1 MRFRLLGPLEA
12 ENDEGLVEF
21 GGIRQRAAL
30 AYLLLHSNQVVSTN
44 QLLGALWVGGDAPTT
59 ARKILQ
65 NAIWRLRGAI
75 AGPTSDSPAPRL
87 LTRSPGYTVQVQAEQ
102 LDLLTFQQRVA
113 AGRAALA
120 GGDPQTARVLLSGA
134 LSLWRGP
141 VLADLV
147 EEGICWP
154 EATALQ
160 NKRVDVMEDRFDA
173 ELACGG
179 HQSILHD
186 LKALVAA
193 EPLRERASRQ
203 LMLALYRCGRQA
215 EALSVYG
222 RVREELVGGLG
233 LEPSL
238 ELQRLQQSVLNQD
251 PALDPPRAPQS
262 LGLPASVTV
271 LRPARERDGDGADV
285 GPAGSAGLNPAGP
298 AGLNPSGPAGHNAGR
313 AAGQTFGGPSGYT
326 LGGAA
331 EHTPRYT
338 PGGAGHTS
346 GGARG
351 HTPGGS
357 ISRSASGSTAAGLS
371 HDCPDDTPGFV
382 YDNVGT
388 DDAVAGDAPA
398 GDAPPPPHTGSAAP
412 AFTAGPGPAPAPPRP
427 ASALLVRFGFGPEF
441 GGLPPEDMDRALDA
455 LTMLAREKVEAHG
468 GTVAS
473 SLGSLLLGLFED
485 DGQEDPAAVRAA
497 RAAAAVRDCL
507 TLPAPPGGP
516 RLPVAEGLSVYGAVC
531 TGRAAPP
538 RNTGGTTTGWSGGG
552 LADDCQ
558 AMLASVAAGEIH
570 VCDTTHRL
578 TEAHAT
584 YRHACASASA
594 PWELLSVADGP
605 GGPGVLTYG
614 DRECELD
621 LMRSMLSRTRRRSAP
636 HMVTVLGSP
645 GRGRTQLLMEFQ
657 RRVEEGETEKVRVL
671 TATAAPAGA
680 GTGGGGA
687 RMPADVLA
695 AYCGIRAEEGTMMS
709 SVRLDGAIARLTDDE
724 DTRRRLLPALRSLLR
739 SAEPAG
745 EESLAAW
752 REFLALAARAEPLVM
767 IWDDLH
773 HADAPLLDA
782 LDRTIAELSDV
793 PVLHVVAADDR
804 LLARRPHWSAGHP
817 HTLVISLLP
826 VADDALDRLLES
838 LLLPKRETELAR

>member
-30 AYLLLHSNQVVSTN
+30 AYLLMHSNQVVSTN

-87 LTRSPGYTVQVQAEQ
+87 LTRSPGYTVQVQADQ

-285 GPAGSAGLNPAGP
+285 GPAG
-298 AGLNPSGPAGHNAGR
+298 PAGHNPVSPAGYN
-313 AAGQTFGGPSGYT
+313 PVIP
-326 LGGAA
+326 A
-331 EHTPRYT
+331 EHAPRYT
-338 PGGAGHTS
+338 PGGAGHTP

-351 HTPGGS
+351 HNPGGSFGS

-371 HDCPDDTPGFV
+371 HDFPDDTPGFV

-388 DDAVAGDAPA
+388 DDAV
-398 GDAPPPPHTGSAAP
+398 
-412 AFTAGPGPAPAPPRP
+412 GPAPAPPRP

-485 DGQEDPAAVRAA
+485 DGPEDPAAVRAA

-531 TGRAAPP
+531 TGPAAPP
-538 RNTGGTTTGWSGGG
+538 RNTGGTNTGWSGGG

-558 AMLASVAAGEIH
+558 AMLASVAAGEVH

-671 TATAAPAGA
+671 TATAAPAGS

-739 SAEPAG
+739 SAEPVG

>member
-1 MRFRLLGPLEA
+1 
-12 ENDEGLVEF
+12 
-21 GGIRQRAAL
+21 
-30 AYLLLHSNQVVSTN
+30 
-44 QLLGALWVGGDAPTT
+44 
-59 ARKILQ
+59 
-65 NAIWRLRGAI
+65 
-75 AGPTSDSPAPRL
+75 
-87 LTRSPGYTVQVQAEQ
+87 
-102 LDLLTFQQRVA
+102 
-113 AGRAALA
+113 
-120 GGDPQTARVLLSGA
+120 
-134 LSLWRGP
+134 
-141 VLADLV
+141 
-147 EEGICWP
+147 
-154 EATALQ
+154 
-160 NKRVDVMEDRFDA
+160 
-173 ELACGG
+173 
-179 HQSILHD
+179 
-186 LKALVAA
+186 
-193 EPLRERASRQ
+193 
-203 LMLALYRCGRQA
+203 
-215 EALSVYG
+215 
-222 RVREELVGGLG
+222 
-233 LEPSL
+233 
-238 ELQRLQQSVLNQD
+238 
-251 PALDPPRAPQS
+251 
-262 LGLPASVTV
+262 
-271 LRPARERDGDGADV
+271 DGADGGPV
-285 GPAGSAGLNPAGP
+285 GS
-298 AGLNPSGPAGHNAGR
+298 PAGHNPGG

-326 LGGAA
+326 PGGAS

-338 PGGAGHTS
+338 PGGAGHT
-346 GGARG
+346 
-351 HTPGGS
+351 PGG
-357 ISRSASGSTAAGLS
+357 TAAGLS
-371 HDCPDDTPGFV
+371 HDFPDGTPGVV

-388 DDAVAGDAPA
+388 DEAAAGDAPA
-398 GDAPPPPHTGSAAP
+398 GDAPPPPHTGSADP
-412 AFTAGPGPAPAPPRP
+412 AFTAGPAPATPRP

-605 GGPGVLTYG
+605 GGPGELTYG

-695 AYCGIRAEEGTMMS
+695 AYCGIRSEEGTMMS

-739 SAEPAG
+739 SAEPVG

>member
-30 AYLLLHSNQVVSTN
+30 AYLLMHSNQVVSTN

-87 LTRSPGYTVQVQAEQ
+87 LTRSPGYTVQVQADQ

-285 GPAGSAGLNPAGP
+285 GPAG
-298 AGLNPSGPAGHNAGR
+298 PAGHNPVSPAGYN
-313 AAGQTFGGPSGYT
+313 PVIP
-326 LGGAA
+326 A
-331 EHTPRYT
+331 EHAPRYT
-338 PGGAGHTS
+338 PGGAGHTP

-351 HTPGGS
+351 HTPGGSFGS
-357 ISRSASGSTAAGLS
+357 ISRSASGSTAASLS
-371 HDCPDDTPGFV
+371 HDFPDDTPGFV

-388 DDAVAGDAPA
+388 DDAV
-398 GDAPPPPHTGSAAP
+398 
-412 AFTAGPGPAPAPPRP
+412 GPAPAPPRP

-485 DGQEDPAAVRAA
+485 DGPEDPAAVRAA

-538 RNTGGTTTGWSGGG
+538 RNTGGTNTGWSGGG

-558 AMLASVAAGEIH
+558 AMLASVAVGEIH

-671 TATAAPAGA
+671 TATAAPAGS

-739 SAEPAG
+739 SAEPVG

>member
-30 AYLLLHSNQVVSTN
+30 AYLLMHSNQVVSTN

-120 GGDPQTARVLLSGA
+120 GGDPQTARVLLNGA

-271 LRPARERDGDGADV
+271 LRPAREFGGDGADG
-285 GPAGSAGLNPAGP
+285 GPAGGP
-298 AGLNPSGPAGHNAGR
+298 AGLNPGR
-313 AAGQTFGGPSGYT
+313 AAEQTFGGASGYT
-326 LGGAA
+326 PGGASK
-331 EHTPRYT
+331 HTPRYT

-351 HTPGGS
+351 HTHGGPSGS
-357 ISRSASGSTAAGLS
+357 IARSASGGIAAGLS
-371 HDCPDDTPGFV
+371 HDFPDGTPGVV

-388 DDAVAGDAPA
+388 DEPTA

-605 GGPGVLTYG
+605 GGPGEVTYG

-671 TATAAPAGA
+671 TATAAPAGT

-695 AYCGIRAEEGTMMS
+695 AYCGIRSEEGTMMS

-724 DTRRRLLPALRSLLR
+724 DTRRRLLPPLRSLLR
-739 SAEPAG
+739 SAEPVG

-782 LDRTIAELSDV
+782 LDRTIAELDDV

>member
-30 AYLLLHSNQVVSTN
+30 AYLLMHSNQVVSTN

-65 NAIWRLRGAI
+65 NAIWRLRGVI

-120 GGDPQTARVLLSGA
+120 GGDPQTARVLLNGA

-271 LRPARERDGDGADV
+271 LRPAREFGGDGAGGGPV
-285 GPAGSAGLNPAGP
+285 GS
-298 AGLNPSGPAGHNAGR
+298 PAGHNPGR

-326 LGGAA
+326 PGGAS
-331 EHTPRYT
+331 EHTSGYT

-351 HTPGGS
+351 HAPGGPSGS
-357 ISRSASGSTAAGLS
+357 IARSASGGTAAGLS
-371 HDCPDDTPGFV
+371 HDFPDGTPGVV

-388 DDAVAGDAPA
+388 DEPTA

-605 GGPGVLTYG
+605 GGPGEVTYG

-671 TATAAPAGA
+671 TATAAPAGT

-695 AYCGIRAEEGTMMS
+695 AYCGIRSEEGTMMS

-739 SAEPAG
+739 SAEPVG

-782 LDRTIAELSDV
+782 LDRTIAELDDV

-804 LLARRPHWSAGHP
+804 LLAHRPHWSAGHP

>member
-30 AYLLLHSNQVVSTN
+30 AYLLMHSNQVVSTN

-65 NAIWRLRGAI
+65 NAIWRLRGVI
-75 AGPTSDSPAPRL
+75 AGPTSDWPAPRL

-120 GGDPQTARVLLSGA
+120 GGDPQTARVLLNGA

-271 LRPARERDGDGADV
+271 LRPARELGGDGADG
-285 GPAGSAGLNPAGP
+285 GPAG
-298 AGLNPSGPAGHNAGR
+298 GPAGHNPGR

-326 LGGAA
+326 PGGAS

-351 HTPGGS
+351 HAPGGPSGS
-357 ISRSASGSTAAGLS
+357 IARSASGGTAAGLS
-371 HDCPDDTPGFV
+371 HDFPDGTPGVV
-382 YDNVGT
+382 YDNVGA
-388 DDAVAGDAPA
+388 DEAAGGEASAGDAA
-398 GDAPPPPHTGSAAP
+398 GGDAPPPPHTGSAAP

-441 GGLPPEDMDRALDA
+441 GGLPPEDMDWALDA

-507 TLPAPPGGP
+507 TLPAPPGAP

-605 GGPGVLTYG
+605 GGPGELTYG

-695 AYCGIRAEEGTMMS
+695 AYCGIRSEEGTMMS

-724 DTRRRLLPALRSLLR
+724 DTRRRLLPPLRSLLR

-782 LDRTIAELSDV
+782 LDRTIAELDDV

-838 LLLPKRETELAR
+838 LLLPKRETELAL

>member
-30 AYLLLHSNQVVSTN
+30 AYLLMHSNQVVSTN

-65 NAIWRLRGAI
+65 NAIWRLRGVI

-120 GGDPQTARVLLSGA
+120 GGDPQTARVLLNGA

-271 LRPARERDGDGADV
+271 LRPAREFGGDGAEG
-285 GPAGSAGLNPAGP
+285 GPAGSP
-298 AGLNPSGPAGHNAGR
+298 AGLNPGR
-313 AAGQTFGGPSGYT
+313 AAGQTFGGASGYT
-326 LGGAA
+326 PGGAS

-351 HTPGGS
+351 HTPGGPSGS
-357 ISRSASGSTAAGLS
+357 IARSASGGTAAGLS
-371 HDCPDDTPGFV
+371 HDFPDGTPGVV

-388 DDAVAGDAPA
+388 DEPTA

-605 GGPGVLTYG
+605 GGPGEVTYG

-671 TATAAPAGA
+671 TATASPAGA

-695 AYCGIRAEEGTMMS
+695 AYCGIRSEEGTMMS

-724 DTRRRLLPALRSLLR
+724 DTRRRLLPPLRSLLR
-739 SAEPAG
+739 SAEPVG

-782 LDRTIAELSDV
+782 LDRTIAELDDV

>member
-1 MRFRLLGPLEA
+1 MHFRLLGPLEA

-30 AYLLLHSNQVVSTN
+30 AYLLMHSNQVVSTN

-65 NAIWRLRGAI
+65 NAIWRLRGVI

-120 GGDPQTARVLLSGA
+120 GGDPQTARVLLNGA

-271 LRPARERDGDGADV
+271 LRPAREFGGDGAGGGPV
-285 GPAGSAGLNPAGP
+285 GS
-298 AGLNPSGPAGHNAGR
+298 PAGHNPGR
-313 AAGQTFGGPSGYT
+313 AAGQTFGGASGYT
-326 LGGAA
+326 PGGAS

-351 HTPGGS
+351 HAPGGPSGS
-357 ISRSASGSTAAGLS
+357 IARSASGGTAAGLS
-371 HDCPDDTPGFV
+371 HDFPDGTPGVV

-388 DDAVAGDAPA
+388 DEPTA

-605 GGPGVLTYG
+605 GGPGEVTYG

-695 AYCGIRAEEGTMMS
+695 AYCGIRSEEGTMMS

-724 DTRRRLLPALRSLLR
+724 DTRRRLLPPLRSLLR
-739 SAEPAG
+739 SAEPVG

-782 LDRTIAELSDV
+782 LDRTIAELDDV

-804 LLARRPHWSAGHP
+804 LLARQPHWSAGHP

>member
-1 MRFRLLGPLEA
+1 M
-12 ENDEGLVEF
+12 
-21 GGIRQRAAL
+21 
-30 AYLLLHSNQVVSTN
+30 
-44 QLLGALWVGGDAPTT
+44 
-59 ARKILQ
+59 
-65 NAIWRLRGAI
+65 
-75 AGPTSDSPAPRL
+75 
-87 LTRSPGYTVQVQAEQ
+87 QVQAEQ

-120 GGDPQTARVLLSGA
+120 GGDPQTARVLLNGA

-271 LRPARERDGDGADV
+271 LRPAREFGGDGAEG
-285 GPAGSAGLNPAGP
+285 GPAGS
-298 AGLNPSGPAGHNAGR
+298 PAGHNPGR
-313 AAGQTFGGPSGYT
+313 AAGQTLGGPSGYT
-326 LGGAA
+326 PGGAS

-351 HTPGGS
+351 HAPGGPSGS
-357 ISRSASGSTAAGLS
+357 IARIASGGTAAGLS
-371 HDCPDDTPGFV
+371 HDFPDGTPGVV
-382 YDNVGT
+382 YDNVGA
-388 DDAVAGDAPA
+388 DEAAAVKR
-398 GDAPPPPHTGSAAP
+398 APPPPHTGSAAP
-412 AFTAGPGPAPAPPRP
+412 RSPQAPARSRPRPGRPARCWSASASGPSSAACPGGHGPGARRPHHAGPGEGRGPRRNRR
-427 ASALLVRFGFGPEF
+427 LLPR
-441 GGLPPEDMDRALDA
+441 LPPARPLRGRRAGGPRSRPGGPRGRRRTRLPHP
-455 LTMLAREKVEAHG
+455 AR
-468 GTVAS
+468 T
-473 SLGSLLLGLFED
+473 
-485 DGQEDPAAVRAA
+485 
-497 RAAAAVRDCL
+497 
-507 TLPAPPGGP
+507 PGGP

-538 RNTGGTTTGWSGGG
+538 RTTGGTTTGWSGGG

-594 PWELLSVADGP
+594 PWELLSVVDGP
-605 GGPGVLTYG
+605 GGPGELTYG

-636 HMVTVLGSP
+636 HMVTVLASP

-695 AYCGIRAEEGTMMS
+695 AYCGIRSEEGTMMS

-739 SAEPAG
+739 SAEPVG

-782 LDRTIAELSDV
+782 LDRTIAELDDV

>member
-30 AYLLLHSNQVVSTN
+30 AYLLMHSNQVVSTN

-65 NAIWRLRGAI
+65 NAIWRLRGVI

-120 GGDPQTARVLLSGA
+120 GGDPQTARVLLNGA

-271 LRPARERDGDGADV
+271 LRPAREFGGDGADGGPV
-285 GPAGSAGLNPAGP
+285 GSP
-298 AGLNPSGPAGHNAGR
+298 AGLNPGR
-313 AAGQTFGGPSGYT
+313 AAGQTFGGASGYT
-326 LGGAA
+326 PGGAS

-351 HTPGGS
+351 HAPGGPSGS
-357 ISRSASGSTAAGLS
+357 IARSASGGTAASLS
-371 HDCPDDTPGFV
+371 HDFPDGTPSVV
-382 YDNVGT
+382 YDNVGADEPT
-388 DDAVAGDAPA
+388 A

-412 AFTAGPGPAPAPPRP
+412 AFTAGPGPGPAPAPPRP

-473 SLGSLLLGLFED
+473 SLGSLLLGLFEN

-605 GGPGVLTYG
+605 GGPGEVTYG

-671 TATAAPAGA
+671 TATAAPAGT

-695 AYCGIRAEEGTMMS
+695 AYCGIRSEEGTMMS

-724 DTRRRLLPALRSLLR
+724 DTRRRLLPPLRSLLR
-739 SAEPAG
+739 SAEPVG

-782 LDRTIAELSDV
+782 LDRTIAELDDV

>member
-30 AYLLLHSNQVVSTN
+30 AYLLMHSNQVVSTN

-120 GGDPQTARVLLSGA
+120 GGDPQTARVLLNGA

-251 PALDPPRAPQS
+251 PALDPPRPPQS

-271 LRPARERDGDGADV
+271 LRPAREPGGGGADGGPV
-285 GPAGSAGLNPAGP
+285 GS
-298 AGLNPSGPAGHNAGR
+298 PAGHNPGR

-326 LGGAA
+326 PGGAS

-338 PGGAGHTS
+338 PGGAGHTPD
-346 GGARG
+346 G
-351 HTPGGS
+351 
-357 ISRSASGSTAAGLS
+357 TAAGLS
-371 HDCPDDTPGFV
+371 HDFPDGTPGVV

-388 DDAVAGDAPA
+388 DEAAAGDAPA
-398 GDAPPPPHTGSAAP
+398 GDAPPPPHTGSADP
-412 AFTAGPGPAPAPPRP
+412 AFTAGTGPTPATPRP

-455 LTMLAREKVEAHG
+455 LTMLAREKVKAHG

-605 GGPGVLTYG
+605 GGPGELTYG

-695 AYCGIRAEEGTMMS
+695 AYCGIRSEEGTMMS

-739 SAEPAG
+739 SAEPVG

>member
-30 AYLLLHSNQVVSTN
+30 AYLLMHSNQVVSTN

-65 NAIWRLRGAI
+65 NAIWRLRGVI

-120 GGDPQTARVLLSGA
+120 GGDPQTARVLLNGA

-271 LRPARERDGDGADV
+271 LRPARELGGDGAEE
-285 GPAGSAGLNPAGP
+285 GPAGSP
-298 AGLNPSGPAGHNAGR
+298 AGLNPGR
-313 AAGQTFGGPSGYT
+313 AAGQTFGGASGYT
-326 LGGAA
+326 PGGAS

-351 HTPGGS
+351 HAPRGPSGS
-357 ISRSASGSTAAGLS
+357 IARSASGGTAAGLS
-371 HDCPDDTPGFV
+371 HDFPDGTPGVV
-382 YDNVGT
+382 YDNVGA
-388 DDAVAGDAPA
+388 DEAAG

-412 AFTAGPGPAPAPPRP
+412 AFTAGPGPAPARP

-605 GGPGVLTYG
+605 GGPGELTYG

-695 AYCGIRAEEGTMMS
+695 AYCGIRSEEGTMMS

-739 SAEPAG
+739 SAEPVG

-782 LDRTIAELSDV
+782 LDRTIAELDDV

>member
-30 AYLLLHSNQVVSTN
+30 AYLLMHSNQVVSTN

-65 NAIWRLRGAI
+65 NAIWRLRGVI

-120 GGDPQTARVLLSGA
+120 GGDPQTARVLLNGA

-271 LRPARERDGDGADV
+271 LRPARELGGDGAEE
-285 GPAGSAGLNPAGP
+285 GPAGSP
-298 AGLNPSGPAGHNAGR
+298 AGLNPGR
-313 AAGQTFGGPSGYT
+313 AAGQTFGGASGYT
-326 LGGAA
+326 PGGAS

-351 HTPGGS
+351 HAPGGPSGS
-357 ISRSASGSTAAGLS
+357 IARSASGGTAAGLS
-371 HDCPDDTPGFV
+371 HDFPDGTPGVV
-382 YDNVGT
+382 YDNVGA
-388 DDAVAGDAPA
+388 DEAAGGDTAG

-412 AFTAGPGPAPAPPRP
+412 AFTAGPGRP

-538 RNTGGTTTGWSGGG
+538 RNTGGKTTGWSGGG

-605 GGPGVLTYG
+605 GGPGELTYG

-695 AYCGIRAEEGTMMS
+695 AYCGIRSEEGTMMS

-739 SAEPAG
+739 SAEPVG

-782 LDRTIAELSDV
+782 LDRTIAELDDV

>member
-30 AYLLLHSNQVVSTN
+30 AYLLMHSNQVVSTN

-65 NAIWRLRGAI
+65 NAIWRLRGVI

-120 GGDPQTARVLLSGA
+120 GGDPQTARVLLNGA

-271 LRPARERDGDGADV
+271 LRPAREFGGDGADG
-285 GPAGSAGLNPAGP
+285 GPAGSP
-298 AGLNPSGPAGHNAGR
+298 AGLNPGR

-326 LGGAA
+326 PGGAS

-351 HTPGGS
+351 HAPGGPSGS
-357 ISRSASGSTAAGLS
+357 IARSASGGTAAGLS
-371 HDCPDDTPGFV
+371 HDFPDGTPGVV

-388 DDAVAGDAPA
+388 DEPTA

-605 GGPGVLTYG
+605 GGPGEVTYG

-695 AYCGIRAEEGTMMS
+695 AYCGIRSEEGTMMS

-724 DTRRRLLPALRSLLR
+724 DTRRRLLPPLRSLLR
-739 SAEPAG
+739 SAEPVG

-782 LDRTIAELSDV
+782 LDRTIAELDDV

>member
-285 GPAGSAGLNPAGP
+285 GPAGP

-313 AAGQTFGGPSGYT
+313 AAGQTFGGPSG
-326 LGGAA
+326 
-331 EHTPRYT
+331 
-338 PGGAGHTS
+338 
-346 GGARG
+346 
-351 HTPGGS
+351 
-357 ISRSASGSTAAGLS
+357 
-371 HDCPDDTPGFV
+371 
-382 YDNVGT
+382 
-388 DDAVAGDAPA
+388 
-398 GDAPPPPHTGSAAP
+398 
-412 AFTAGPGPAPAPPRP
+412 
-427 ASALLVRFGFGPEF
+427 
-441 GGLPPEDMDRALDA
+441 
-455 LTMLAREKVEAHG
+455 
-468 GTVAS
+468 
-473 SLGSLLLGLFED
+473 
-485 DGQEDPAAVRAA
+485 
-497 RAAAAVRDCL
+497 
-507 TLPAPPGGP
+507 
-516 RLPVAEGLSVYGAVC
+516 
-531 TGRAAPP
+531 
-538 RNTGGTTTGWSGGG
+538 
-552 LADDCQ
+552 
-558 AMLASVAAGEIH
+558 
-570 VCDTTHRL
+570 
-578 TEAHAT
+578 
-584 YRHACASASA
+584 
-594 PWELLSVADGP
+594 
-605 GGPGVLTYG
+605 
-614 DRECELD
+614 
-621 LMRSMLSRTRRRSAP
+621 
-636 HMVTVLGSP
+636 
-645 GRGRTQLLMEFQ
+645 
-657 RRVEEGETEKVRVL
+657 
-671 TATAAPAGA
+671 
-680 GTGGGGA
+680 
-687 RMPADVLA
+687 
-695 AYCGIRAEEGTMMS
+695 
-709 SVRLDGAIARLTDDE
+709 
-724 DTRRRLLPALRSLLR
+724 
-739 SAEPAG
+739 
-745 EESLAAW
+745 
-752 REFLALAARAEPLVM
+752 
-767 IWDDLH
+767 
-773 HADAPLLDA
+773 
-782 LDRTIAELSDV
+782 
-793 PVLHVVAADDR
+793 VV
-804 LLARRPHWSAGHP
+804 
-817 HTLVISLLP
+817 
-826 VADDALDRLLES
+826 
-838 LLLPKRETELAR
+838 

>member
-30 AYLLLHSNQVVSTN
+30 AYLLMHSNQVVSTN

-65 NAIWRLRGAI
+65 NAIWRLRGVI

-120 GGDPQTARVLLSGA
+120 GGDPQTARVLLNGA

-271 LRPARERDGDGADV
+271 LRPAREFGGDGADG
-285 GPAGSAGLNPAGP
+285 GPAGSP
-298 AGLNPSGPAGHNAGR
+298 AGLNPGR
-313 AAGQTFGGPSGYT
+313 AAGQTFGGASGYT
-326 LGGAA
+326 PGGAA

-351 HTPGGS
+351 HTHGGPSGS
-357 ISRSASGSTAAGLS
+357 IARSASGGTAAGLS
-371 HDCPDDTPGFV
+371 HDFPDGTPGVV

-388 DDAVAGDAPA
+388 NEPTA

-605 GGPGVLTYG
+605 GGPGEVTYG

-636 HMVTVLGSP
+636 HIVTVLGSP

-671 TATAAPAGA
+671 TATAAPAGT

-695 AYCGIRAEEGTMMS
+695 AYCGIRSEEGTMMS

-724 DTRRRLLPALRSLLR
+724 DTRRRLLPPLRSLLR
-739 SAEPAG
+739 SAEPVG

-782 LDRTIAELSDV
+782 LDRTIAELADV

>member
-30 AYLLLHSNQVVSTN
+30 AYLLMHSNQVVSTN

-65 NAIWRLRGAI
+65 NAIWRLRGVL
-75 AGPTSDSPAPRL
+75 AGPSSDSPAPRL
-87 LTRSPGYTVQVQAEQ
+87 ITRSPGYTVQVQAEQ
-102 LDLLTFQQRVA
+102 VDLLTFQQRVA

-120 GGDPQTARVLLSGA
+120 GGDPQTARVLLRGA

-179 HQSILHD
+179 HQGILHD

-215 EALSVYG
+215 EALAVYG

-251 PALDPPRAPQS
+251 PALDPPRAPQPP
-262 LGLPASVTV
+262 GLPASVTV
-271 LRPARERDGDGADV
+271 LRPARDAREGAFGQAPEKTPDG
-285 GPAGSAGLNPAGP
+285 
-298 AGLNPSGPAGHNAGR
+298 
-313 AAGQTFGGPSGYT
+313 
-326 LGGAA
+326 
-331 EHTPRYT
+331 
-338 PGGAGHTS
+338 
-346 GGARG
+346 
-351 HTPGGS
+351 
-357 ISRSASGSTAAGLS
+357 
-371 HDCPDDTPGFV
+371 GF
-382 YDNVGT
+382 DNVGA
-388 DDAVAGDAPA
+388 DGGD
-398 GDAPPPPHTGSAAP
+398 SAAP
-412 AFTAGPGPAPAPPRP
+412 QRAASADPAVAAAPRPAAPRP

-441 GGLPPEDMDRALDA
+441 GGVPPEDMDRALDA
-455 LTMLAREKVEAHG
+455 LTLLAREKVEAHG
-468 GTVAS
+468 GTVTS
-473 SLGSLLLGLFED
+473 TLGSLLLGLFED
-485 DGQEDPAAVRAA
+485 DGPDGAQEAPAAVRAA

-507 TLPAPPGGP
+507 TLPAPPGAP
-516 RLPVAEGLSVYGAVC
+516 RRPVAEGLSVFGAVC
-531 TGRAAPP
+531 TGRAARP
-538 RNTGGTTTGWSGGG
+538 RTPGGTTTGWTGGG
-552 LADDCQ
+552 LVDDCQ

-570 VCDTTHRL
+570 VCDTTRRL
-578 TEAHAT
+578 TEAQVT

-605 GGPGVLTYG
+605 AGPGGMTHG

-621 LMRSMLSRTRRRSAP
+621 LMRGMLQRTRRRSAP
-636 HMVTVLGSP
+636 HLVTVLGGA

-657 RRVEEGETEKVRVL
+657 RRVEQDETETVRVL
-671 TATAAPAGA
+671 TATATPPGS
-680 GTGGGGA
+680 GGGGS
-687 RMPADVLA
+687 RMAADVLA
-695 AYCGIRAEEGTMMS
+695 AYCGIRAEEGAMMS
-709 SVRLDGAIARLTDDE
+709 SVRLDAALARLTDDE
-724 DTRRRLLPALRSLLR
+724 DTRRRLLPPLRSLLR
-739 SAEPAG
+739 SAEPVC
-745 EESLAAW
+745 EEGLVAW
-752 REFLALAARAEPLVM
+752 RGFLTLAARATPLVV

-773 HADAPLLDA
+773 HADATLLDT
-782 LDRTIAELSDV
+782 LDRTIAEPADV

-817 HTLVISLLP
+817 HTMVISLLP

-838 LLLPKRETELAR
+838 LLLPKRETELAH

>member
-285 GPAGSAGLNPAGP
+285 GPADPAGHNPA
-298 AGLNPSGPAGHNAGR
+298 GPAGHNAGR

-326 LGGAA
+326 SGGAA
-331 EHTPRYT
+331 EHTPATPRAAPGTPRAALGATPPAAPSPAAPPAPPLPGSPTISPTTPPVSYTTTLAPMTRLPVTRPPATPRRPRT
-338 PGGAGHTS
+338 PG
-346 GGARG
+346 
-351 HTPGGS
+351 
-357 ISRSASGSTAAGLS
+357 
-371 HDCPDDTPGFV
+371 
-382 YDNVGT
+382 
-388 DDAVAGDAPA
+388 
-398 GDAPPPPHTGSAAP
+398 APPPRSPQ
-412 AFTAGPGPAPAPPRP
+412 APAPPRP
-427 ASALLVRFGFGPEF
+427 RPGRP
-441 GGLPPEDMDRALDA
+441 
-455 LTMLAREKVEAHG
+455 AR
-468 GTVAS
+468 
-473 SLGSLLLGLFED
+473 
-485 DGQEDPAAVRAA
+485 
-497 RAAAAVRDCL
+497 C
-507 TLPAPPGGP
+507 
-516 RLPVAEGLSVYGAVC
+516 
-531 TGRAAPP
+531 
-538 RNTGGTTTGWSGGG
+538 WS
-552 LADDCQ
+552 
-558 AMLASVAAGEIH
+558 
-570 VCDTTHRL
+570 
-578 TEAHAT
+578 
-584 YRHACASASA
+584 ASAS
-594 PWELLSVADGP
+594 GP
-605 GGPGVLTYG
+605 SSAACPRRTWTG
-614 DRECELD
+614 
-621 LMRSMLSRTRRRSAP
+621 RSTPSPCWPARRSRP
-636 HMVTVLGSP
+636 
-645 GRGRTQLLMEFQ
+645 
-657 RRVEEGETEKVRVL
+657 
-671 TATAAPAGA
+671 TAAPSPPPSAPSCSA
-680 GTGGGGA
+680 SSRTTGRRTPRPSGRPA
-687 RMPADVLA
+687 RPPPYATA
-695 AYCGIRAEEGTMMS
+695 SPC
-709 SVRLDGAIARLTDDE
+709 
-724 DTRRRLLPALRSLLR
+724 PH
-739 SAEPAG
+739 P
-745 EESLAAW
+745 
-752 REFLALAARAEPLVM
+752 
-767 IWDDLH
+767 
-773 HADAPLLDA
+773 
-782 LDRTIAELSDV
+782 
-793 PVLHVVAADDR
+793 
-804 LLARRPHWSAGHP
+804 RRPPAPGRRG
-817 HTLVISLLP
+817 P
-826 VADDALDRLLES
+826 VGVRSGVHRPRRPA
-838 LLLPKRETELAR
+838 P

>member
-30 AYLLLHSNQVVSTN
+30 AYLLMHSNQVVSTN

-65 NAIWRLRGAI
+65 NAIWRLRGVI

-120 GGDPQTARVLLSGA
+120 GGDPQTARVLLNGA

-271 LRPARERDGDGADV
+271 LRPAREFGGDGAEG
-285 GPAGSAGLNPAGP
+285 GPAGS
-298 AGLNPSGPAGHNAGR
+298 PAGHNPGR
-313 AAGQTFGGPSGYT
+313 AAGQTLGGPSGYT
-326 LGGAA
+326 PGGAS

-351 HTPGGS
+351 HAPGGPSGS
-357 ISRSASGSTAAGLS
+357 IARIASGGTAAGLS
-371 HDCPDDTPGFV
+371 HDFPDGTPGVV
-382 YDNVGT
+382 YDNVGA
-388 DDAVAGDAPA
+388 DEAAGGEAADAG
-398 GDAPPPPHTGSAAP
+398 APPPPHTGSAAP
-412 AFTAGPGPAPAPPRP
+412 AFTAGPGPVPAPPRP

-538 RNTGGTTTGWSGGG
+538 RTTGGTTTGWSGGG

-594 PWELLSVADGP
+594 PWELLSVVDGP
-605 GGPGVLTYG
+605 GGPGELTYG

-636 HMVTVLGSP
+636 HMVTVLASP

-695 AYCGIRAEEGTMMS
+695 AYCGIRSEEGTMMS

-739 SAEPAG
+739 SAEPVG

-782 LDRTIAELSDV
+782 LDRTIAELDDV

>member
-30 AYLLLHSNQVVSTN
+30 AYLLMHSNQVVSTN

-65 NAIWRLRGAI
+65 NAIWRLRGVI

-120 GGDPQTARVLLSGA
+120 GGDPQTARVLLNGA

-271 LRPARERDGDGADV
+271 LRPAREFGGDGAGGGPV
-285 GPAGSAGLNPAGP
+285 GS
-298 AGLNPSGPAGHNAGR
+298 PAGHNPGR
-313 AAGQTFGGPSGYT
+313 AAGQTFGGASGYT
-326 LGGAA
+326 PGGAS

-351 HTPGGS
+351 HTPGGPSGS
-357 ISRSASGSTAAGLS
+357 IARSASGGTAAGLS
-371 HDCPDDTPGFV
+371 HDFPDDTPGFV

-388 DDAVAGDAPA
+388 DEPTA

-605 GGPGVLTYG
+605 GGPGELTYG

-695 AYCGIRAEEGTMMS
+695 AYCGIRSEEGTMMS

-724 DTRRRLLPALRSLLR
+724 DTRRRLLPPLRSLLR
-739 SAEPAG
+739 SAEPVG

-782 LDRTIAELSDV
+782 LDRTIAELDDV

>member
-30 AYLLLHSNQVVSTN
+30 AYLLMHSNQVVSTN

-65 NAIWRLRGAI
+65 NAIWRLRGVI

-120 GGDPQTARVLLSGA
+120 GGDPQTARVLLNGA

-271 LRPARERDGDGADV
+271 LRPAREFGGDGAGGGPV
-285 GPAGSAGLNPAGP
+285 GS
-298 AGLNPSGPAGHNAGR
+298 PAGHNPGR
-313 AAGQTFGGPSGYT
+313 AAGQTFGGASGYT
-326 LGGAA
+326 PGGAS

-351 HTPGGS
+351 HTPGGPSGS
-357 ISRSASGSTAAGLS
+357 IARSASGGTAAGLS
-371 HDCPDDTPGFV
+371 HDFPDGTPGVV

-388 DDAVAGDAPA
+388 DEPTA

-605 GGPGVLTYG
+605 GGPGEVTYG

-695 AYCGIRAEEGTMMS
+695 AYCGIRSEEGTMMS

-724 DTRRRLLPALRSLLR
+724 DTRRRLLPPLRSLLR

-782 LDRTIAELSDV
+782 LDRTIAELDDV